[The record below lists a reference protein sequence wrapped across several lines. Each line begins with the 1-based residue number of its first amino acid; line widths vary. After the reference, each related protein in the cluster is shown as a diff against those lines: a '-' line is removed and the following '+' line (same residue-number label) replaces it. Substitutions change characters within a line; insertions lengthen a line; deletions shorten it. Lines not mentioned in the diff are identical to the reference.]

1 MEANMTDRLTGYD
14 VMLGQPQ
21 WLVDTILQT
30 S

>member
-1 MEANMTDRLTGYD
+1 MQANTTDRLTGHD
-14 VMLGQPQ
+14 VTLGQPQ